1 MLCLILGRGDSI
13 MYFSDGTDF
22 ILDILIWN
30 PFTRETKNLPSVKVP
45 GIEKCVNYE
54 MNEGFGF
61 GLSKNMSWKI
71 VMLWYY
77 ECRLQRTDSY
87 EFVMVCSQIGDG
99 SWGWRQIDEVPH
111 VPVHFDQSFYL
122 KGRYYWRSGG
132 PTIDWRPGDPIM
144 GRLVW
149 FDFSDEIFGII
160 EFPSY
165 CKVASV
171 TIMNDEIA
179 LLSYS
184 GYAKV
189 GDCIEI
195 WLMNENDGNIDW
207 HKHASIECT
216 RSIEY
221 HKYWSLKGNW
231 DEVWKPI
238 GIWKLGGRDHLLV
251 CPGYEGNRS
260 ENKDKGFI
268 AYLISIDL
276 VTQEWKFVYLTRDG
290 RTINILSNPDGFVQV
305 CSETN
310 NINSALGPGDISP
323 NVTTY
328 ARAFSGY
335 AETLCLQQNR
345 KAEGERI
352 KLWAE
357 SAWKNPRLSLAEA
370 LEPPS
375 ESSSKVAL
383 IDTRICRVI

>member
-30 PFTRETKNLPSVKVP
+30 PFTRETKNLPSAKVP

-238 GIWKLGGRDHLLV
+238 GIWKLGGRDHLLLV
-251 CPGYEGNRS
+251 LEQCYSTHSDENARGMVLLAIGNDEEAIEKLQKIQQLS
-260 ENKDKGFI
+260 SS
-268 AYLISIDL
+268 SII
-276 VTQEWKFVYLTRDG
+276 VRG
-290 RTINILSNPDGFVQV
+290 
-305 CSETN
+305 
-310 NINSALGPGDISP
+310 
-323 NVTTY
+323 
-328 ARAFSGY
+328 GY